1 MLKTRN
7 FEKLGITTKLLGFG
21 CMRFPTKDG
30 KIDEEKALVMIDE
43 AYNAGVNYYDTAY
56 VYHNGESES
65 FIGKALEK
73 YPRDTYYI
81 ATKLPVWSLQTKE
94 DVKRVID
101 EQFARL
107 NKDVIDFYLLHSMQ
121 KKAWDKALEFEALKV
136 IEEYRKAGKIKYVG
150 FSFHDSYEVFEEIIN
165 YYDWDFCQ
173 IQFNYVDT
181 EIQAGYRGY
190 DLAKS
195 KGIPMVIMEP
205 IKGGSLATLPK
216 DVSAPFRKAHPNWS
230 DASWALRFVATHDNV
245 KVILSGMSTLEQVKD
260 NIKTF
265 EDLNELTQEDLNI
278 VKDVANTIKLR
289 TKNGCTGCKYCMP
302 CPAGVDI
309 PNNFSAWN
317 LYYKYESENAASWA
331 IRQVKAQEGFAS
343 KCIKCGKCEAVC
355 PQHLEI
361 RKDLEKVAVEMQKFY
376 N

>member
-1 MLKTRN
+1 MLKTRE
-7 FEKLGITTKLLGFG
+7 FKKLGIVTKLLGFG

-30 KIDEEKALVMIDE
+30 EIDEEKAELMLDT
-43 AYNAGVNYYDTAY
+43 AYKAGVNYFDTAY
-56 VYHNGESES
+56 VYHGGKSEE
-65 FIGKALEK
+65 FVGRVLAK

-81 ATKLPVWSLQTKE
+81 ATKLPVWSLQSKE
-94 DVKRVID
+94 DVRKVID

-121 KKAWDKALEFEALKV
+121 KKAWDKALEYGALEI

-181 EIQAGYRGY
+181 EIQAGYKGY
-190 DLAKS
+190 KLAEE

-205 IKGGSLATLPK
+205 IKGGSLASLPK
-216 DVSAPFRKAHPNWS
+216 EVSKPFRKAHPDWS
-230 DASWALRFVATHDNV
+230 DASWALRFVASHENV
-245 KVILSGMSTLEQVKD
+245 KVILSGMSTLEQVQD
-260 NIKTF
+260 NLKTF
-265 EDLNELTQEDLNI
+265 ECLDDLSKEDLEVINE
-278 VKDVANTIKLR
+278 VANTLKQR
-289 TKNGCTGCKYCMP
+289 TKNGCTGCRYCMP

-317 LYYKYESENAASWA
+317 IYYKYESENAASWA
-331 IRQVKAQEGFAS
+331 VRQVKASEGYAS
-343 KCIKCGKCEAVC
+343 KCVECGACEAVC
-355 PQHLEI
+355 PQHLNI
-361 RKDLEKVAVEMQKFY
+361 REDLKKIKEEMKKFY
-376 N
+376 E

>member
-1 MLKTRN
+1 MLKTR
-7 FEKLGITTKLLGFG
+7 ELKKLGIETKLLGFG

-30 KIDEEKALVMIDE
+30 EIDEEKAELMLDT
-43 AYNAGVNYYDTAY
+43 AYKAGVNYFDTAY
-56 VYHNGESES
+56 VYHDGKSES
-65 FIGKALEK
+65 FVGKVLAK
-73 YPRDTYYI
+73 YPRESFYV
-81 ATKLPVWSLQTKE
+81 ATKLPVWSLKTKE

-107 NKDVIDFYLLHSMQ
+107 NMDVIDFYLLHSMQ

-173 IQFNYVDT
+173 IQYNYVDT
-181 EIQAGYRGY
+181 EIQAGRKGY
-190 DLAKS
+190 ELAQS

-216 DVSAPFRKAHPNWS
+216 AVSAPFKELHPDWS
-230 DASWALRFVATHDNV
+230 DASWALRFVASHENV
-245 KVILSGMSTLEQVKD
+245 KVILSGMSTLEQVED

-265 EDLNELTQEDLNI
+265 SNLEELTKEELETI
-278 VKDVANTIKLR
+278 EKVANTIKSR
-289 TKNGCTGCKYCMP
+289 TKNGCTGCRYCMP

-309 PNNFSAWN
+309 PGNFSAWN
-317 LYYKYESENAASWA
+317 LYYKYESERAASWS
-331 IRQVKAQEGFAS
+331 IRQVKASEGFAE
-343 KCIKCGKCEAVC
+343 KCVKCGQCEQVC
-355 PQHLEI
+355 PQHLNI
-361 RKDLEKVAVEMQKFY
+361 REDLEKLSEEMKELFK
-376 N
+376 

>member
-1 MLKTRN
+1 MLKTRK
-7 FEKLGITTKLLGFG
+7 FDKLGIEVKLLGFG

-30 KIDEEKALVMIDE
+30 EIDEVLAEEMLDT
-43 AYNAGVNYYDTAY
+43 AYKAGVNYYDTAY
-56 VYHNGESES
+56 VYHDGKSES
-65 FIGKALEK
+65 FLGKVLNK
-73 YPRDTYYI
+73 YPRDSYYI

-107 NKDVIDFYLLHSMQ
+107 DKDVIDFYLLHSMQ

-173 IQFNYVDT
+173 IQYNYVDT
-181 EIQAGYRGY
+181 EIQAGIKGY
-190 DLAKS
+190 NLTKE
-195 KGIPMVIMEP
+195 KGIPLVIMEP
-205 IKGGSLATLPK
+205 IKGGSLATLPS
-216 DVSAPFRKAHPNWS
+216 DVSAPFKKAHPEWS
-230 DASWALRFVATHDNV
+230 DASWALRFVASHENV
-245 KVILSGMSTLEQVKD
+245 KVILSGMSTLDQVKD

-265 EDLNELTQEDLNI
+265 EDLNTLSDADMDI
-278 VKDVANTIKLR
+278 IKGVAKTIKER

-309 PNNFSAWN
+309 PNNFAAWN
-317 LYYKYESENAASWA
+317 TYYKYGSERAASWSVRA
-331 IRQVKAQEGFAS
+331 VKASEGFAE
-343 KCIKCGKCEAVC
+343 KCVKCGMCESVC
-355 PQHLEI
+355 PQHLNI
-361 RKDLEKVAVEMQKFY
+361 REDLEKITVEMKKFY
-376 N
+376 E